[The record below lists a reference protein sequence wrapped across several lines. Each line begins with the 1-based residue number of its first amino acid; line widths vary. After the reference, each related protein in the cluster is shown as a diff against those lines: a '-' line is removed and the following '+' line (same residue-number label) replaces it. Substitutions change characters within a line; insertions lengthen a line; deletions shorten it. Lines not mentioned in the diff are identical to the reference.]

1 MQKEK
6 IDIESL
12 KKLQWKIM
20 QNVAAGAIIPL
31 MRIGDELGIFQKLAE
46 FGPCTAQKLSEVAN
60 IDVRYCTEWLH
71 AMCAANYCSYNT
83 TLTKFHLSPE
93 QKAVFAEEDSPALM
107 IGAYDVLSGNVHNI
121 EKVKQAFQTGE
132 GVPYSE
138 SHPCIFQGTARFF
151 RPSYSSNL
159 IQKWLPKLT
168 GATDILKNGG
178 RFADIGCGFGLST
191 LMIAEAFPKANIT
204 GFDIHEPSISSAK
217 KHAVDADLND
227 RISYYVSDAKS
238 YTGEFD
244 LLAFFDC
251 LHDMG
256 DPIGAAK
263 YAHEHLSNDGYIIL
277 IEPTAADHPADNLN
291 TIGQMYYSFSTM
303 GCVPTSKSQEVG
315 LALGAQAGPKK
326 LLHILESA
334 GFKNAKVVYK
344 NATNMVI
351 EAQK

>member
-1 MQKEK
+1 MLEQN
-6 IDIESL
+6 INVDSL
-12 KKLQWKIM
+12 KKLQWQIM

-31 MRIGDELGIFQKLAE
+31 MRIGDELGLFKKLANG
-46 FGPCTAQKLSEVAN
+46 GPYTAKELSSATS
-60 IDVRYCTEWLH
+60 IDQRYCQEWLH
-71 AMCAANYCSYNT
+71 AMCAAGFCSHNT
-83 TLTKFHLSPE
+83 DLTSFHLNPE
-93 QKAVFAEEDSPALM
+93 QKAVFAHEDSPALM
-107 IGAYDVLSGNVHNI
+107 IGAYDVLSGNIHNI
-121 EKVKQAFQTGE
+121 EKVKQAFKTGE
-132 GVPYSE
+132 GVPYEE

-159 IQKWLPKLT
+159 IQKWLPKLSR
-168 GATDILKNGG
+168 ATEILENGG

-191 LMIAEAFPKANIT
+191 LMIAEAFPDAKVF
-204 GFDIHEPSISSAK
+204 GFDLHEPSIKSAK
-217 KHAVDADLND
+217 KYAIDANLDNK
-227 RISYYVSDAKS
+227 ITYGVSDAKS
-238 YTGEFD
+238 YSGEFD

-256 DPIGAAK
+256 DPLGAAK
-263 YAHEHLSNDGYIIL
+263 YAYQHLSKDGFIIL
-277 IEPTAADHPADNLN
+277 IEPTASDKPSENLN

-326 LLHILESA
+326 LMDILLEA
-334 GFKNAKVVYK
+334 GFKNTKVVYK